1 MNVNDILLVCVV
13 IPIVVILCVA
23 ALALIGLVIQT
34 FFYNE

>member
-1 MNVNDILLVCVV
+1 MNVNGILPVCEV

-34 FFYNE
+34 FFYD